1 MSELTLKGLD
11 GANPLGFLA
20 AIGTLRIATV
30 VWPSKRVKMK
40 WVQESGGWRPRV
52 FVDVHELNENLFIEK
67 LNENLKKM
75 CGHPAFS
82 FAKDL
87 SIGCDEF
94 RLRLVESF
102 NTATFENHLFS
113 DFLSAFGSEVVV
125 DKNGIIGDTA
135 FRTMSG
141 AGHQHFIGFM
151 QELAEMTNESHLR
164 SALFE
169 TWGYQDDKPSMRWD
183 PCDDRRYAL
192 RWGEPSKDP
201 IKTVRGANRL
211 AVEALPLFTT
221 VPVGIRLETTG
232 FTQKKGQR
240 MNWSWPIWDAPAS
253 LDVVRSLLSLK
264 ELQEESPDSDNL
276 LTMGICEV
284 FRCQRI
290 SQGKYRNFTPAVPV

>member
-1 MSELTLKGLD
+1 MSELILKGLN

-20 AIGTLRIATV
+20 AIGTLRVATA
-30 VWPSKRVKMK
+30 VWSSKRVKLK
-40 WVQESGGWRPRV
+40 WKQGSGGWRPSISV
-52 FVDVHELNENLFIEK
+52 AVSDLHEDLFLEKINEK
-67 LNENLKKM
+67 LQEM
-75 CGHPAFS
+75 SGHPAFS

-87 SIGCDEF
+87 SIGIDEF
-94 RLRLVESF
+94 RSHLIQSF
-102 NTATFENHLFS
+102 TIATFENHVFS
-113 DFLSAFGSEVVV
+113 DYLSAFASDVVTDEKGV
-125 DKNGIIGDTA
+125 MSDTA

-151 QELAEMTNESHLR
+151 QELVEETHKSHLS
-164 SALFE
+164 SALLE
-169 TWGYQDDKPSMRWD
+169 TWEYQDDKPSMRWD

-211 AVEALPLFTT
+211 AVEALPLFPTI
-221 VPVGIRLETTG
+221 PVGKRLETTG
-232 FTQKKGQR
+232 FTQKKGQGV
-240 MNWSWPIWDAPAS
+240 NWSWPIWTAPAS

-264 ELQEESPDSDNL
+264 ELQEEIPDRDKLYS
-276 LTMGICEV
+276 MGIYEV